1 MFWCSV
7 SATAQ
12 DTRIDVNSTLSGGEF
27 QKLMVAHCLL
37 ARPAFIFLDESWKEE
52 YGYVQNAASC
62 IIMLL
67 QSELWCG
74 REFGLGL
81 LDTSGVSFRSFFD
94 KFRIREDWKLSNFIL
109 CYSSTMEQTWYGN
122 KVLSD
127 DRKLGFHFIPFSAPS
142 PPSPLQITHQGVHG
156 AYVEIKSLPDVPTLG
171 RAGTKWHRPCEHQ
184 SLSQLAFARF
194 FVTVRTLRIS

>member
-94 KFRIREDWKLSNFIL
+94 KFRIRED
-109 CYSSTMEQTWYGN
+109 
-122 KVLSD
+122 
-127 DRKLGFHFIPFSAPS
+127 
-142 PPSPLQITHQGVHG
+142 
-156 AYVEIKSLPDVPTLG
+156 
-171 RAGTKWHRPCEHQ
+171 
-184 SLSQLAFARF
+184 
-194 FVTVRTLRIS
+194 